1 MSDISAYRE
10 NFYRVFNGFNRYYSK
25 LLILTDDLNSVFEAL
40 SSLSVDPLDIGDG
53 IRENGWISFVIQTTP
68 PDIIYD
74 LTRAINKNTNKDVV
88 GYADAAWDHFDLCV
102 AKNGEKYNHRG
113 KKNV

>member
-1 MSDISAYRE
+1 MISVLTE
-10 NFYRVFNGFNRYYSK
+10 KTFYRVFNGFNRYYSK

-40 SSLSVDPLDIGDG
+40 SSLSVDPLDISDG

-88 GYADAAWDHFDLCV
+88 GYADAAWGYFDLCV